1 MDNISKNILVKFGL
15 IFGFGFP
22 LIVGFI
28 LPGIFGHPNKLWTL
42 FIGMP
47 LIIIALLKPYLLI
60 YPYKSWIFFGNVM
73 GWINSR
79 LILGMIYLIV
89 LQPIALIM
97 KIIGYDPLKLKKINV
112 LTYRENIKNKKIDLK
127 KIF

>member
-1 MDNISKNILVKFGL
+1 MDNRSKENLVRFGL
-15 IFGFGFP
+15 VIGFGFP
-22 LIVGFI
+22 IIIGFI
-28 LPGIFGHPNKLWTL
+28 LPSIFGHSNKLWTL
-42 FIGMP
+42 FIGIPSVM
-47 LIIIALLKPYLLI
+47 LAILKPNLLI
-60 YPYKSWIFFGNVM
+60 YPYKLWIFIGDIL

-79 LILGMIYLIV
+79 LILGIIYILI

-97 KIIGYDPLKLKKINV
+97 KIIGYDPLKLKKVNS

>member
-15 IFGFGFP
+15 IIGFGFP

-28 LPGIFGHPNKLWTL
+28 LPGIFGHSNKLWTL
-42 FIGMP
+42 SIGMP